1 MEKTKTSQR
10 VSNHTR
16 ATAAQILGGSGPTNG
31 AMSNGHVRVPG
42 KWQSHYEALLAAR
55 AQILQHKGSHADI
68 AKEEQNAFSLHMA
81 DAGTD
86 EFDRD
91 FALSLMSSEQNALY
105 EIEQALTR
113 IRNGTYGICEL
124 TGEPIEAERLAALP
138 WARFS
143 AKAQRELEASGSV
156 HRTQFARRGSLTA
169 SEPAAAED
177 DADEGEAPSA
187 NGSP

>member
-1 MEKTKTSQR
+1 MDKTRNSKR
-10 VSNHTR
+10 TR
-16 ATAAQILGGSGPTNG
+16 ATAAQILGGIGNTAPRENG
-31 AMSNGHVRVPG
+31 NYRVPS
-42 KWQSHYEALLAAR
+42 KWQSHHDALLQAR

-91 FALSLMSSEQNALY
+91 FALSLMSSEQDALY

-113 IRNGTYGICEL
+113 ISNGTYGVCEL
-124 TGEPIEAERLAALP
+124 TGEHIETERLSALP

-143 AKAQRELEASGSV
+143 THAQRELEANGSV
-156 HRTQFARRGSLTA
+156 RRTQLARRGSLTA
-169 SEPAAAED
+169 SESSAGDD
-177 DADEGEAPSA
+177 DADEGEATPPA
-187 NGSP
+187 AGS